1 MTGQAGDALFDPRTV
16 AVVGASGDPAKWG
29 YWLAKGAL
37 SGASRRPVHLVN
49 ARGADV
55 LGHPTHRSLRDLP
68 ETPDLVAIA
77 TPPGTYEQVVDDAL
91 HAGARHLVAI
101 TAGVVYPG
109 GLPGLAER
117 VRSAGARLVGPT
129 SMGVY
134 DSASALALTWGTL
147 TPGPIGVVS
156 QSGSVGLEIG
166 YLAAREGLGLS
177 RFVSVGAAADLGVR
191 ELAEAVVAAPHTRA
205 VILYLE
211 DLSLGRDLIALAG
224 DKPVI
229 LLTVGGS
236 AAGRRAVTSHTGA
249 LATPD
254 AIVDALCRAA
264 GALRARTPQEAVH
277 IAQACLAVPAP
288 VRRVAVVADSG
299 GQGAIAAEL
308 AERLGLEVPALTPAT
323 VEALAAFLPPE
334 AGLSNPVDLA
344 GAGESDLSTYPRVV
358 NLVADEVD
366 AVVLTGYFA
375 SYAADSP
382 SLGPAELT
390 AAARLT
396 ETVTT
401 TLIHTMRPEGPTVDF
416 LRAAG
421 VPVHGTIDALMAGLS
436 AVTPRRLSREP
447 QPASSPLPSTEI
459 SRHGAIVV
467 RRADARQL
475 PEHARRREATGRPDT
490 DPSPI
495 TATGFV
501 NLRRT
506 LMAHG
511 VGFPEGRLYEGA
523 DPGLAYPVVLKVLGP
538 AHKTELGGVVLGIGS
553 PADLHREAAL
563 MRDRLGL
570 PLWVEEQLTTPGVE
584 VIVGAHRDPHAG
596 PVVTFGAGGVLAEL
610 IADSVTALAPLTHRQ
625 AREMIAA
632 TRVSRLLDGWRG
644 SAPADIDAV
653 AHALVVVGD
662 LLHAHPELTGIEINP
677 LKDGVALDAYAS

>member
-55 LGHPTHRSLRDLP
+55 LGHPTHRTLRDLP

-91 HAGARHLVAI
+91 HTGARHLVAI

-109 GLPGLAER
+109 GLPALAER

-224 DKPVI
+224 DKPVV

-254 AIVDALCRAA
+254 AVVDALCRAA
-264 GALRARTPQEAVH
+264 GAIRARTPQEAVH

-288 VRRVAVVADSG
+288 IRRVAVVADSG

-323 VEALAAFLPPE
+323 VEALAELLPPE

-358 NLVADEVD
+358 DLVASEVD

-382 SLGPAELT
+382 SLGPAELA

-396 ETVTT
+396 ETTT
-401 TLIHTMRPEGPTVDF
+401 TTPCLIHTMRPEGPTVEF

-421 VPVHGTIDALMAGLS
+421 IPVHGTVDALMAGLS
-436 AVTPRRLSREP
+436 AVTPRRFGDGPR
-447 QPASSPLPSTEI
+447 QAGSPSPSTEI
-459 SRHGAIVV
+459 SGHGAVGV
-467 RRADARQL
+467 GQLREQSSTAGARA
-475 PEHARRREATGRPDT
+475 HARRAQIIAQGEI
-490 DPSPI
+490 S
-495 TATGFV
+495 GFIA
-501 NLRRT
+501 LRQA

-570 PLWVEEQLTTPGVE
+570 PLWVEEQLTTSGAE
-584 VIVGAHRDPHAG
+584 LIVGAHRDPHAG

-625 AREMIAA
+625 AREVIAA

-662 LLHAHPELTGIEINP
+662 ILHAHPELTGIEINP

>member
-1 MTGQAGDALFDPRTV
+1 MSDALFDPRTV
-16 AVVGASGDPAKWG
+16 AVVGASDDPAKWG

-55 LGHPTHRSLRDLP
+55 LGHPTHRTLTDLP
-68 ETPDLVAIA
+68 DVPDLVAIA
-77 TPPGTYEQVVDDAL
+77 TPPHTYEQVITDAL
-91 HAGARHLVAI
+91 DAGARHIVAI

-109 GLPGLAER
+109 GLPALAER

-134 DSASALALTWGTL
+134 DSASSLALTWGTL

-177 RFVSVGAAADLGVR
+177 RFVSVGAAADLDVR
-191 ELAEAVVAAPHTRA
+191 ELAEAVMAAPHTRA

-211 DLSLGRDLIALAG
+211 DLSIGRDLIALAG

-264 GALRARTPQEAVH
+264 GVLRARTPQEAVH
-277 IAQACLAVPAP
+277 MAQACLAVTRP

-308 AERLGLEVPALTPAT
+308 AERLGLEVPAFTPST
-323 VEALAAFLPPE
+323 IEALAAFLPPE

-344 GAGESDLSTYPRVV
+344 GAGESDLATYPKVV
-358 NLVADEVD
+358 QTVAHEVD

-382 SLGPAELT
+382 SLEAPELT
-390 AAARLT
+390 AAAHLT
-396 ETVTT
+396 ETTT
-401 TLIHTMRPEGPTVDF
+401 ATPCLIHTMRPEGPTVDF

-421 VPVHGTIDALMAGLS
+421 IPIHGTIDALLTGLS
-436 AVTPRRLSREP
+436 ALTPRQP
-447 QPASSPLPSTEI
+447 QAMGEI
-459 SRHGAIVV
+459 SRYSMEVSRIKGEPLSPDLASASVDISGFI
-467 RRADARQL
+467 AL
-475 PEHARRREATGRPDT
+475 RE
-490 DPSPI
+490 
-495 TATGFV
+495 
-501 NLRRT
+501 T
-506 LMAHG
+506 LMAQG
-511 VGFPEGRLYEGA
+511 VAFPGGHLYEGT
-523 DPGLAYPVVLKVLGP
+523 DPALTYPVVLKALGP
-538 AHKTELGGVVLGIGS
+538 AHKTEIGGVVLDLAT
-553 PADLHREAAL
+553 PEELHRAAER
-563 MRDRLGL
+563 MRARLGL
-570 PLWVEEQLTTPGVE
+570 PLWVEEQVATQGVE
-584 VIVGAHRDPHAG
+584 LIVGAHRDPHVG
-596 PVVTFGAGGVLAEL
+596 VVVTFGAGGVLAEL
-610 IADSVTALAPLTHRQ
+610 IGDTVTALAPLNHGQ
-625 AREMIAA
+625 AMELIAA

-644 SAPADIDAV
+644 SPPADIGAI
-653 AHALVVVGD
+653 AHVIVVLGNI
-662 LLHAHPELTGIEINP
+662 LGAHPELAEIEINP
-677 LKDGVALDAYAS
+677 LKGGVALDAYAS